1 MENVLINKELY
12 ITLSDGLHQMT
23 PEEYKQNNMAADGS
37 SVSFLDPAR
46 QIIVSIGWKKTALG
60 SMMMDADDVAKNL
73 EANMS
78 RSLRGA
84 GYQKSNIIQRN
95 LGGLEAM
102 GFDFT
107 YQAQGENI
115 IGYSY
120 VVEKGKTFYYFNFY
134 GRSGTKEEYDRIWNE
149 MLNSIK
155 WG

>member
-1 MENVLINKELY
+1 
-12 ITLSDGLHQMT
+12 
-23 PEEYKQNNMAADGS
+23 
-37 SVSFLDPAR
+37 
-46 QIIVSIGWKKTALG
+46 
-60 SMMMDADDVAKNL
+60 
-73 EANMS
+73 
-78 RSLRGA
+78 
-84 GYQKSNIIQRN
+84 
-95 LGGLEAM
+95 M